1 MVRLQRKGARK
12 MDRFQTLLLWI
23 SALGALLIAGVFFA
37 FSNFIMSGLGRMPS
51 KDGMAAMNSINVTV
65 LNPVFMTVFLG
76 AGIAA
81 AVLAVM
87 SFSSLP
93 EPRAIKVLAAAVI
106 YLIGS
111 IGMTM
116 AFNVPLNDALAAAAG
131 STEGA
136 AKWADYL
143 KTWTFW
149 NHARCLASLA
159 AGVLMFS
166 ALSG

>member
-1 MVRLQRKGARK
+1 
-12 MDRFQTLLLWI
+12 MDRFQTMLLWT
-23 SALGALLIAGVFFA
+23 SALGALLVAGVFFA
-37 FSNFIMSGLGRMPS
+37 FSNFVMSGLGRLPA
-51 KDGMAAMNSINVTV
+51 KDGMAAMNSINETV
-65 LNPVFMTVFLG
+65 INPVFMTVFLG

-93 EPRAIKVLAAAVI
+93 EPSAIKVLAAAVI

-131 STEGA
+131 GAEGA
-136 AKWADYL
+136 AIWADYL
-143 KTWTFW
+143 KIWTLW
-149 NHARCLASLA
+149 NHARCLAALA
-159 AGVLMFS
+159 AGALLFS
-166 ALSG
+166 ALTA